1 MRLYDQDKNDTTIL
15 GQYRRVRMHTPANSL
30 QRPWARVIMKP
41 LAEVGFSDSHGTWYA
56 CYLYV
61 FNSRCA
67 NYPCLPR
74 YVVDTSNCAVCN
86 LQNVQLK

>member
-41 LAEVGFSDSHGTWYA
+41 LAEVGFSEHGMHVIYTSLIPGVLTIHA
-56 CYLYV
+56 YL
-61 FNSRCA
+61 
-67 NYPCLPR
+67 
-74 YVVDTSNCAVCN
+74 DM
-86 LQNVQLK
+86 